1 MNALFSIL
9 ILSFGALI
17 TQHIVSWAGSILHEV
32 GNEESRYAVF
42 TFRDDRNMP
51 MTTNI
56 LMNVFIPNVF
66 MIFIYMISVKLQ
78 AYNVKKYLLLFI
90 IVFFVYRMILICIIL
105 RRKEMYSIIFEVSMA
120 LSAISLAYFIK
131 EYFLKKE
138 EILFITVY
146 ELREELWIVILIVL
160 YQFLKQIMD
169 KKILQNNVLTKGQ
182 ITRYIINKF
191 EKFYDKYNHLL
202 VITPQNRYICILL
215 YSTMIFE
222 DYNRGPIVR
231 SFERLKTC
239 LGKNATVGIMQV
251 KSDRPISDK
260 ESIVRFYNWLEKEVG
275 AYTQFEQNES
285 EVKNLA
291 WKYNNDDAYAQ
302 SIVYIYKCLYKYI
315 EEVPKYRT
323 SFCMRDV
330 YEIIDFNDNIE
341 LKPYSSVICNDISNI
356 CMNIKSN
363 TFIELVKGKYNI
375 GEIINTPENVEL
387 NEVFDGREWVITSVE
402 DLYIR
407 GNDSKLIVESR
418 YATVLSFKN
427 CNRIVLEHLILGHSP
442 NRGECTGA
450 VLRFENCKNITIKYL
465 ELYGCGTYGIIFST
479 GDVNIQNCKIH
490 HCSQGGIF
498 LDTARCVIDDTE
510 IFDCKDISS
519 SVIEIY
525 NGNAIISNVKIHE
538 CLSHKLMIEGN
549 KSSVICQNVQ
559 MENCQ
564 VVDKVTNLANEKGII
579 KKNIK
584 VI

>member
-1 MNALFSIL
+1 M
-9 ILSFGALI
+9 
-17 TQHIVSWAGSILHEV
+17 
-32 GNEESRYAVF
+32 
-42 TFRDDRNMP
+42 
-51 MTTNI
+51 
-56 LMNVFIPNVF
+56 
-66 MIFIYMISVKLQ
+66 
-78 AYNVKKYLLLFI
+78 
-90 IVFFVYRMILICIIL
+90 
-105 RRKEMYSIIFEVSMA
+105 
-120 LSAISLAYFIK
+120 
-131 EYFLKKE
+131 
-138 EILFITVY
+138 
-146 ELREELWIVILIVL
+146 
-160 YQFLKQIMD
+160 
-169 KKILQNNVLTKGQ
+169 
-182 ITRYIINKF
+182 
-191 EKFYDKYNHLL
+191 
-202 VITPQNRYICILL
+202 
-215 YSTMIFE
+215 
-222 DYNRGPIVR
+222 
-231 SFERLKTC
+231 
-239 LGKNATVGIMQV
+239 
-251 KSDRPISDK
+251 
-260 ESIVRFYNWLEKEVG
+260 
-275 AYTQFEQNES
+275 
-285 EVKNLA
+285 
-291 WKYNNDDAYAQ
+291 
-302 SIVYIYKCLYKYI
+302 
-315 EEVPKYRT
+315 
-323 SFCMRDV
+323 
-330 YEIIDFNDNIE
+330 
-341 LKPYSSVICNDISNI
+341 
-356 CMNIKSN
+356 
-363 TFIELVKGKYNI
+363 
-375 GEIINTPENVEL
+375 
-387 NEVFDGREWVITSVE
+387 ITSVE

>member
-1 MNALFSIL
+1 MMMHMHNPL
-9 ILSFGALI
+9 
-17 TQHIVSWAGSILHEV
+17 
-32 GNEESRYAVF
+32 
-42 TFRDDRNMP
+42 
-51 MTTNI
+51 
-56 LMNVFIPNVF
+56 
-66 MIFIYMISVKLQ
+66 
-78 AYNVKKYLLLFI
+78 
-90 IVFFVYRMILICIIL
+90 C
-105 RRKEMYSIIFEVSMA
+105 
-120 LSAISLAYFIK
+120 
-131 EYFLKKE
+131 
-138 EILFITVY
+138 
-146 ELREELWIVILIVL
+146 
-160 YQFLKQIMD
+160 
-169 KKILQNNVLTKGQ
+169 
-182 ITRYIINKF
+182 
-191 EKFYDKYNHLL
+191 
-202 VITPQNRYICILL
+202 
-215 YSTMIFE
+215 
-222 DYNRGPIVR
+222 
-231 SFERLKTC
+231 
-239 LGKNATVGIMQV
+239 
-251 KSDRPISDK
+251 
-260 ESIVRFYNWLEKEVG
+260 
-275 AYTQFEQNES
+275 
-285 EVKNLA
+285 
-291 WKYNNDDAYAQ
+291 
-302 SIVYIYKCLYKYI
+302 IYKCLYKYI